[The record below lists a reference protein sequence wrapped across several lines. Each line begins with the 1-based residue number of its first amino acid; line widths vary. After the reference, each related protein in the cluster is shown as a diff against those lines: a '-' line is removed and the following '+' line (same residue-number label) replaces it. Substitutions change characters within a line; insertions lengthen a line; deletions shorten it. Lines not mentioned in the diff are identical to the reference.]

1 MRFAKNDGV
10 MLVKPAYGKYD
21 EGLILEMTEICVL
34 VNLSLIGGF
43 LIYIFIF
50 LKAGPDHSLAMKL

>member
-1 MRFAKNDGV
+1 